1 MKPSGSS
8 VVGVG
13 AIGPSSSSA
22 DSSSRAVT
30 VKSLSRLEEENPLGE
45 SMWGGPSFS
54 MFNGGGSSVT
64 LRLEDCSDGVQ
75 QMGSSSHDPSSI
87 VDDPGRIYQ
96 KPTADDEV
104 DNENEL
110 SLLSLVDSD
119 DSEMDLSR

>member
-1 MKPSGSS
+1 M
-8 VVGVG
+8 
-13 AIGPSSSSA
+13 
-22 DSSSRAVT
+22 
-30 VKSLSRLEEENPLGE
+30 
-45 SMWGGPSFS
+45 
-54 MFNGGGSSVT
+54 T

-75 QMGSSSHDPSSI
+75 QMGSSSSSDPSSI

-110 SLLSLVDSD
+110 LLLSLVDSD